1 MVRALLL
8 AADLQPCCPWVP
20 VPAASCPLSLCRE
33 GWCST
38 SPNKKPGRG
47 LSRPQCC
54 KLCEGQHQKQE
65 ELLTRKK
72 KKRAAAE
79 NILCTV
85 SFLVCLVFFTSAW
98 LSLPEYPV
106 VYSVKKLQEGSLQQ
120 LCELLGFA
128 NPSASPCPGGGFVP
142 GCLLL
147 LLDSQTESSC
157 SAVKEIKPL
166 KMTKFFFWFVPN
178 FQKTSGQ
185 APSRPA
191 MAPLHRSL
199 RRFVD

>member
-1 MVRALLL
+1 MVQHQPQQETRAGTQPSSV
-8 AADLQPCCPWVP
+8 LQIV
-20 VPAASCPLSLCRE
+20 
-33 GWCST
+33 
-38 SPNKKPGRG
+38 
-47 LSRPQCC
+47 SRPTP
-54 KLCEGQHQKQE
+54 ETGGIAHP
-65 ELLTRKK
+65 KK
-72 KKRAAAE
+72 KKVLR
-79 NILCTV
+79 LKT
-85 SFLVCLVFFTSAW
+85 SFAPFRSWFVCFFTSAW

-191 MAPLHRSL
+191 MAPLHHSL